1 MTGRYHIFMYYVL
14 LLFSVVFFSCSSQH
28 PDEQTTSQNWAM
40 GAVISSPSVPDE
52 LAMTLVTPGSDAF
65 ASTLHP
71 LLLENCASCH
81 SRSVPITLRRLP
93 YLAEA
98 DPELALTEITS
109 ANVVDLLTPVDS
121 RLVTKLSV
129 DSHNCWTTNC
139 ENDANNLLGAI
150 GEWATLVNT
159 GQSAYVQ
166 MCANCHG
173 LEGQGTPDNIG
184 LTRQIPIGELT
195 TFIDA
200 NMPKNNPTS
209 CTGTCA
215 SDMANFIFNNFVKV
229 ENVVSSEPLADFPT
243 GAEQQAMLCSRLANL
258 NAQNVVRDVFC
269 GATQP
274 GITSL
279 RELQAALG
287 LAFTNP
293 NATGRDNNGRQGNP
307 AFTLVGH
314 SSSLVARLTTT
325 LNPRALIFTP
335 PTGRTLPG
343 LVVMGFVR
351 GDQFV
356 EIVTSDRVTNE
367 LQFFLFTFK
376 QACSLTHSC
385 TPGELLTPA
394 IESNWVEYSVYSQV
408 DLQNTVLDCLHCHQP
423 DGPGTRSILR
433 MQELVEPWTHFFR
446 DDTSGRLLLAD
457 FVAAHGTNE
466 DYAGIPAQLIS
477 GSDPE
482 LLEDL
487 IRDNGFANQPNEFI
501 SEVIENQVDQA
512 PGQPRNNVPP
522 GASLEWQRIYNNTVL
537 GQFIAVP
544 YHDVKITDSGKLANM
559 TAAYQAFLSGS
570 LAMVDLPDI
579 RDVLLDAGLRDMGF
593 KVMAGLNGQ
602 QIITQACTQ
611 CHNSV
616 LDQTIARAKFNVDL
630 SNMSDT
636 LGGVLTGVARDA
648 EIELAIQR
656 LSLPPED
663 VKKMPPELF
672 KTLDP
677 DEIEVATRYFCSQM
691 TVATSVCANVTAFTD
706 PPAPLPPAAAPG
718 QAGNNGDD
726 DDD

>member
-1 MTGRYHIFMYYVL
+1 MTGRYPILVYYVL
-14 LLFSVVFFSCSSQH
+14 LLSSVVLFSCSSQQ
-28 PDEQTTSQNWAM
+28 PDEQTTNQNLAV
-40 GAVISSPSVPDE
+40 GAAISSTSSPNE
-52 LAMTLVTPGSDAF
+52 LGITLVTPGSDAF
-65 ASTLHP
+65 ATTLHP
-71 LLLENCASCH
+71 LLLANCAGCH
-81 SRSVPITLRRLP
+81 SSSVPTALRRSP
-93 YLAEA
+93 YFADA
-98 DPELALTEITS
+98 DPQLALTEITS
-109 ANVVDLLTPVDS
+109 TKVVDLLTPTDS
-121 RLVTKLSV
+121 RLVAKLSV
-129 DSHNCWTTNC
+129 DSHNCWTTSC
-139 ENDANNLLGAI
+139 KNDADSLLAAI
-150 GEWATLVNT
+150 DEWAALVNT
-159 GQSAYVQ
+159 SQSAYMQ
-166 MCANCHG
+166 MCASCHG
-173 LEGQGTPDNIG
+173 SDGQGTVDNIG
-184 LTRQIPIGELT
+184 LTRQMPIGELT
-195 TFIDA
+195 AFIDV
-200 NMPKNNPTS
+200 NMPKSDPTS

-215 SDMANFIFNNFVKV
+215 SEMANFILNNFISV
-229 ENVVSSEPLADFPT
+229 ENVVSNEPLANFPT
-243 GAEQQAMLCSRLANL
+243 GAEQQAILCSRLTNL

-274 GITSL
+274 SITSL
-279 RELQAALG
+279 QELQSALG
-287 LAFTNP
+287 LAFTNA
-293 NATGRDNNGRQGNP
+293 NATGRRNNGRRGNP
-307 AFTLVGH
+307 AFTLTGH

-394 IESNWVEYSVYSQV
+394 VESNWVEYSVYSQV

-501 SEVIENQVDQA
+501 SDVIENQINQA

-522 GASLEWQRIYNNTVL
+522 GTSLEWQRIYNNTVL

-544 YHDVKITDSGKLANM
+544 YHDVKITDAGKLADM

-570 LAMVDLPDI
+570 LAMIDLPDI
-579 RDVLLDAGLRDMGF
+579 RDILLDEGLRDMGF

-616 LDQTIARAKFNVDL
+616 LDQTISRAKFNVDL

-636 LGGVLTGVARDA
+636 VGGVLIGAARDA
-648 EIELAIQR
+648 EIELTIQR

-677 DEIEVATRYFCSQM
+677 SEIEAATRYLCSQM
-691 TVATSVCANVTAFTD
+691 TVATSVCANMTAFTD

-718 QAGNNGDD
+718 QAGNNNDD
-726 DDD
+726 D